1 MLQCKEAGFDVVRE
15 GENVKLIIVQDGKKT
30 VFTLRAFEALSI
42 SHDLSVKA
50 RGG

>member
-1 MLQCKEAGFDVVRE
+1 MLECEEAGFVVARE

-30 VFTLRAFEALSI
+30 VFTLRAFEALHI
-42 SHDLSVKA
+42 SHELSVKA

>member
-1 MLQCKEAGFDVVRE
+1 MLECEEAGFVVASE

-30 VFTLRAFEALSI
+30 VFTLRAFEALHI
-42 SHDLSVKA
+42 SHELSVKA